1 MMHRIRHDLRSGK
14 QAVIGN
20 ERMADMSQ
28 SNGMLLR
35 ALGGLFA
42 VRTFLTLA
50 PVRFPVNASHS
61 VLPRTRVP
69 ILPSLFA
76 FPSSPSTHSRL
87 MHTVFLLV
95 FHLPDL

>member
-1 MMHRIRHDLRSGK
+1 
-14 QAVIGN
+14 
-20 ERMADMSQ
+20 MSQ

-35 ALGGLFA
+35 ALGRLFA

-61 VLPRTRVP
+61 VLPRMRVP

-76 FPSSPSTHSRL
+76 FPSSP
-87 MHTVFLLV
+87 
-95 FHLPDL
+95 